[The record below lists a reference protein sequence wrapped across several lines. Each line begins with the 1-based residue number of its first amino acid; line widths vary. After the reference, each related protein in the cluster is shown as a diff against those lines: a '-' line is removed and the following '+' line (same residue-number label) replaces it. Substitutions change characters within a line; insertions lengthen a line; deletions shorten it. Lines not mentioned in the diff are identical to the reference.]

1 MKLVRKHARFG
12 AVMIVLVVVLWLAN
26 DALSG
31 FADELEKKQG
41 IAKSSLTTNYG
52 ALFRDAARFNGDP
65 ATVQG
70 RKIQDKTLETN
81 AYTDMHTERMVFET
95 DPAYTVDGLN
105 SKALDEMVNYLRNVK
120 KIQLQRELGY
130 ARYFGPNVADPNA
143 FGFNIPDGDK
153 LTEADVRDYLR
164 KLDIVRS
171 VCYSV
176 ERSGV
181 QTLEKLNFTSINE
194 TAQRRGVPTT
204 PSAPGEPP
212 FFTGQGL
219 EIRVLATEQAL
230 YNFLMDLQN
239 PERDGM
245 RNRYLSVETFVFEKP
260 DLLDPKDQLITARI
274 TAAAWRVNPE
284 SSYPPDE
291 KAKGTQPTSAGRPR
305 TNWR

>member
-1 MKLVRKHARFG
+1 
-12 AVMIVLVVVLWLAN
+12 MIVLVVVLWLAN
-26 DALSG
+26 DALTG
-31 FADELEKKQG
+31 FAEDIEKKQG
-41 IAKSSLTTNYG
+41 AAKSSLTTNYG
-52 ALFRDAARFNGDP
+52 ALFRDAAKFNGDP

-81 AYTDMHTERMVFET
+81 AYTEMHTERMVFET
-95 DPAYTVDGLN
+95 DPAYTVDSLA
-105 SKALDEMVNYLRNVK
+105 SKARDEMVNYLRNVK

-130 ARYFGPNVADPNA
+130 ARYFGPDVAEPDA
-143 FGFNIPDGDK
+143 FGFKIPDGDG

-181 QTLEKLNFTSINE
+181 RTLVKLNFISIDE
-194 TAQRRGVPTT
+194 TVRQRGVPT
-204 PSAPGEPP
+204 APAVQGEPA
-212 FFTGQGL
+212 FFSGQGL
-219 EIRVLATEQAL
+219 EINVLATETAL
-230 YNFLMDLQN
+230 YNFLIDLQN
-239 PERDGM
+239 PEKDGL
-245 RNRYLSVETFVFEKP
+245 RNRYLSVESFKFEKP

-274 TAAAWRVNPE
+274 TVIAWRVNPE

-291 KAKGTQPTSAGRPR
+291 NAKNNSQPTAGGRPR